1 MLGIETGNIP
11 LPYLYTI
18 IGLAK
23 VKPTTKELRVG
34 SISGVSAGAGYKAK

>member
-1 MLGIETGNIP
+1 MLGIETGHIY
-11 LPYLYTI
+11 LPYLYT